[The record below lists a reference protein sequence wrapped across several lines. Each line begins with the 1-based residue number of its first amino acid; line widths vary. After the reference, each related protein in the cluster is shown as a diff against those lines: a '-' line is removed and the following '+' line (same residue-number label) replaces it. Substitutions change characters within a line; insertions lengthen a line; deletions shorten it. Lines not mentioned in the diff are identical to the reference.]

1 MHNFQYREVADNK
14 VSFALILSA
23 ANKLSTADKV
33 NSIINYPKGKGFIFS
48 NVILITGTYH
58 LGLFELLDIIMLY
71 TAALVLSI
79 K

>member
-14 VSFALILSA
+14 VLFALILSA

-33 NSIINYPKGKGFIFS
+33 NSIINYPKGKGFIFN

-58 LGLFELLDIIMLY
+58 LGLF
-71 TAALVLSI
+71 
-79 K
+79 